1 MNTLIVAQYFWPES
15 FRMTD
20 LVLGLLE
27 LGHAVTVLAGKPN
40 NPDVRFFLGYGFER
54 FACAF

>member
-1 MNTLIVAQYFWPES
+1 
-15 FRMTD
+15 MTD